1 MMKAIVYR
9 RHGEP
14 SDVLTYEE
22 RSAPTHPGLNEVVV
36 RVTKRMVHP
45 IDGLLVRGIVPAPI
59 SPEGAVPGGDGV
71 GIVEQVGASVDPS
84 TGIVPGK
91 RVILFPVHGTWAE
104 RVVAP
109 ATAVIPLPDD
119 VSDETACQ
127 IIING
132 ITAIVLMRAA
142 LAADSHAGIA
152 SPLLVT
158 AAGSSVGRNVI
169 ALAQMRGAKVVAVVR
184 SDAGA
189 AILAQSLSGIP
200 IVSTERQGW
209 PAAVAA
215 ACGQAPSVVI
225 DPIGGEMT
233 AQFVELLA
241 DGGTLLTYGGLDAR
255 PSMISTIAMTVRQ
268 LTVKGVNAPGW
279 LASTLPAQ
287 RSSDLADLFE
297 MTRRAPQNF
306 AEFRAFPINEAIEA
320 LSAAQA
326 TPRRGATILT
336 SGA

>member
-1 MMKAIVYR
+1 MKAVVYR
-9 RHGEP
+9 RHGDP
-14 SDVLTYEE
+14 ADVLTYEE
-22 RSAPTHPGLNEVVV
+22 VDTPDQLGPNEVAV

-45 IDGLLVRGIVPAPI
+45 IDSLLVRGIVPAPI
-59 SPEGAVPGGDGV
+59 PPMGAIPGGDGV
-71 GIVEQVGASVDPS
+71 GVVELVGAGVDPS

-91 RVILFPVHGTWAE
+91 RVMLFPVHGTWAE

-109 ATAVIPLPDD
+109 ATAVTPIPDD
-119 VSDETACQ
+119 VSDTTACQ

-132 ITAIVLMRAA
+132 ITAAALMRAA
-142 LAADSHAGIA
+142 LAADNHAGIAA

-169 ALAQMRGAKVVAVVR
+169 ALAQMRGVKTVAVVR

-189 AILAQSLSGIP
+189 AIVTQSLRGVP
-200 IVSTERQGW
+200 VVSTERDGW
-209 PAAVAA
+209 RDDVVT

-225 DPIGGEMT
+225 DPIGGEMAT
-233 AQFVELLA
+233 QLLDLLA

-255 PSMISTIAMTVRQ
+255 PSMISTITMAVRQ
-268 LTVKGVNAPGW
+268 LTLKGMNAPGW
-279 LASTLPAQ
+279 FANARPEQRAS
-287 RSSDLADLFE
+287 DIADLFE
-297 MTRRAPQNF
+297 MTRQAPQNF
-306 AEFRAFPINEAIEA
+306 ADFREFALSDAIEA

-336 SGA
+336 SES